1 MGVTACALSAGVI
14 TAAPA
19 SAASRQFTVTNNSSA
34 TLRLEGV
41 TPVTTKTVC
50 AAPYSATCAKGH
62 YPIEFEGRPN
72 PGTDLAPG
80 GIQRFDLKYDFSF
93 VLGSTTRTAHVQ
105 GREDERQARGLDRHH
120 HHIQQ
125 LPVRGR
131 AGERGK
137 LHGWWPG
144 HHLQAVT

>member
-80 GIQRFDLKYDFSF
+80 GIQRFDLKYGFSF
-93 VLGSTTRTAHVQ
+93 VSGINYAAQLTYEVEKTNAKLEVWIDTTTTSNNSRCEVVPASAGSCTAGGLGITF
-105 GREDERQARGLDRHH
+105 RQ
-120 HHIQQ
+120 
-125 LPVRGR
+125 
-131 AGERGK
+131 
-137 LHGWWPG
+137 
-144 HHLQAVT
+144 

>member
-41 TPVTTKTVC
+41 SPVTKTVC

-80 GIQRFDLKYDFSF
+80 GIQRFDLKYGFSF
-93 VLGSTTRTAHVQ
+93 VSGINYAAQLTYEVEKTNAKLEVWIDTTTTSNNSRCEVVPASAGSCTAGGLGITF
-105 GREDERQARGLDRHH
+105 RQ
-120 HHIQQ
+120 
-125 LPVRGR
+125 
-131 AGERGK
+131 
-137 LHGWWPG
+137 
-144 HHLQAVT
+144 